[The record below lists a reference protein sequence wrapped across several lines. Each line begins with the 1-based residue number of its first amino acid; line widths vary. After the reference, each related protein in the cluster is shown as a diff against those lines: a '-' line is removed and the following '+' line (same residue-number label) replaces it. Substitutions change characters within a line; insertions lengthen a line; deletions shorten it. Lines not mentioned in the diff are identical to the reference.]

1 MNSKLSVRKIEKHE
15 IQILDCDGE
24 LKDNENWMSAET
36 SQVRCLRY
44 AQEILN
50 NLWHRQIADTEASF
64 VFASLLVVCSQVM
77 TDHSKTFIVPTS
89 LVFVNSSKNIGWS
102 EHPP

>member
-36 SQVRCLRY
+36 SRVRGTVLQEVKKIRRVTS
-44 AQEILN
+44 AQ
-50 NLWHRQIADTEASF
+50 SF
-64 VFASLLVVCSQVM
+64 EGQGGKFKPLV
-77 TDHSKTFIVPTS
+77 
-89 LVFVNSSKNIGWS
+89 
-102 EHPP
+102 

>member
-50 NLWHRQIADTEASF
+50 NL
-64 VFASLLVVCSQVM
+64 
-77 TDHSKTFIVPTS
+77 
-89 LVFVNSSKNIGWS
+89 
-102 EHPP
+102 